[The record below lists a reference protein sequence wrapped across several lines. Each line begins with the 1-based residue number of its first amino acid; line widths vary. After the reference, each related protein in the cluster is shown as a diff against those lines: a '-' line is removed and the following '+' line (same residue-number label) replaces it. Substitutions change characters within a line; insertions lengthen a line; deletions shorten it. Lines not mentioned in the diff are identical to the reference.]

1 MPGLVIWYG
10 FWMMAIIRIARAA
23 PRLPRNSPLNFLN
36 AALLGSIFSL
46 ILGGMSN
53 DPFRRPETW
62 ILIAITALH
71 AGRTSEQSA

>member
-1 MPGLVIWYG
+1 MIWYG
-10 FWMMAIIRIARAA
+10 FWVVAIIRIAQAA
-23 PRLPRNSPLNFLN
+23 ARLPRGSSLNFLN

-62 ILIAITALH
+62 ILVAITALH
-71 AGRTSEQSA
+71 AGRTSEQAA